1 MDKPIDYKA
10 LANAL
15 VEQSRYIYSINI
27 TQGKSIEEWWK
38 SELKQAGM
46 RNASDYQEWE
56 SPYYG
61 PA

>member
-38 SELKQAGM
+38 SELKQTGM
-46 RNASDYQEWE
+46 RNAKDYQEWE

-61 PA
+61 PF